1 MRLSTPPSPC
11 LAAAAALF
19 LSSSLAVGAVAG
31 PAAARAGCA
40 ATGSGDFPLSTR
52 IVGGPASYEAG
63 GGYGTWRIEV
73 RNTTGRTCT
82 GIHPVV
88 VLVDGRHAL
97 KPGQARLE
105 FSHGGRE
112 HTVRFEE
119 TDEDELVGAFADGD
133 GFDGFSVGPRG
144 TLAVDVRLAFAADA
158 APDAVP
164 NDVTAN
170 AAVVQRHEDDGDWVG
185 QSNDYR
191 FTVREATGEPPAED
205 ETPSQAES
213 ETGTGTGTDTGTTG
227 TPAPTPTPSPGTTG
241 TGTGTDTGTGT
252 ATSPSASTDPSAA
265 PELHGPGE
273 LAATGPLAHRT
284 ALAAA
289 GLLLVGAALTVVRRP
304 WKRR

>member
-1 MRLSTPPSPC
+1 MRLSTPVSPC
-11 LAAAAALF
+11 LAAAAALV

-31 PAAARAGCA
+31 PAAARAGCT
-40 ATGSGDFPLSTR
+40 ATGTGDFPLSTR

-63 GGYGTWRIEV
+63 GKYGSWRIEV

-144 TLAVDVRLAFAADA
+144 TLAVDVRLAFGADA
-158 APDAVP
+158 VPDAVP

-191 FTVREATGEPPAED
+191 FTVREASDEDEPPAED
-205 ETPSQAES
+205 ESPSPHES
-213 ETGTGTGTDTGTTG
+213 GTAAGTGGT
-227 TPAPTPTPSPGTTG
+227 PTPTPTPRPDGTAASPGP
-241 TGTGTDTGTGT
+241 
-252 ATSPSASTDPSAA
+252 AEPTDPGAA
-265 PELHGPGE
+265 PDLHGPGQ

-289 GLLLVGAALTVVRRP
+289 GLLLAGATLTLVRRP
-304 WKRR
+304 FRRRR

>member
-1 MRLSTPPSPC
+1 MPMRLSTPLSPC

-144 TLAVDVRLAFAADA
+144 TLAVDVRLAFGADA
-158 APDAVP
+158 VPDAVP

-191 FTVREATGEPPAED
+191 FTVREATDEPPAED
-205 ETPSQAES
+205 ETPSRTES
-213 ETGTGTGTDTGTTG
+213 ESGTGTGTSTDG
-227 TPAPTPTPSPGTTG
+227 TPAPTLTPTSTSSSGTTG
-241 TGTGTDTGTGT
+241 TGTGTT
-252 ATSPSASTDPSAA
+252 TSPSTSSSADPGAA

-304 WKRR
+304 WRRR